1 MDNNPVSA
9 NSIGKYFRVN
19 GSSLARQYK
28 NHLSGFEQWDQLQH
42 AEEWILFEDNVGSFL
57 CLDEVCLSAGELYTV
72 LTNAGAKCQKGSLV
86 AMIKGV
92 RSDNVCSI
100 LEKIPLSKRYSVK
113 EITLDMANNMEKIA
127 RVSFPKATII
137 TDRFHVQQ
145 LPVEALQEM
154 RIKFRWEAIEEEN
167 ELIKQAKER
176 GEKYIA
182 KVYPNGDTKK
192 QLLARSR
199 YLLFKAPNKWTNSQ
213 KKRSRILFKL
223 FPELHNAYKLTMMFK
238 GIYEHSKTVKEAK
251 QRLNDWYAKINA
263 YEFKSFMTAANS
275 IMAHQESILAYF
287 INRRTNALAE
297 NFNGKIKAFRAVFR
311 GVRDI
316 AFFLFRVALIF
327 A

>member
-1 MDNNPVSA
+1 M
-9 NSIGKYFRVN
+9 
-19 GSSLARQYK
+19 ARQYK

-42 AEEWILFEDNVGSFL
+42 SEDWILFEDNVDSFL

-92 RSDNVCSI
+92 RPDNVCSI

-154 RIKFRWEAIEEEN
+154 RIKLRWEVIEEEN
-167 ELIKQAKER
+167 ELIKQAKEK
-176 GEKYIA
+176 GEKYTA

-192 QLLARSR
+192 TA
-199 YLLFKAPNKWTNSQ
+199 TCQ
-213 KKRSRILFKL
+213 K
-223 FPELHNAYKLTMMFK
+223 
-238 GIYEHSKTVKEAK
+238 
-251 QRLNDWYAKINA
+251 
-263 YEFKSFMTAANS
+263 
-275 IMAHQESILAYF
+275 
-287 INRRTNALAE
+287 
-297 NFNGKIKAFRAVFR
+297 
-311 GVRDI
+311 
-316 AFFLFRVALIF
+316 
-327 A
+327 